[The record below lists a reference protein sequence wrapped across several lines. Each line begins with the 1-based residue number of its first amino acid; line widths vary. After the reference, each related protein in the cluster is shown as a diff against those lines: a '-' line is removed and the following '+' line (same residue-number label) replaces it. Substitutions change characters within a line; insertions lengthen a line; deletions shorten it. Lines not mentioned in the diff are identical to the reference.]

1 MAGGLADFFA
11 HPLNIALI
19 VIIVV
24 AYFLIASKRKR

>member
-19 VIIVV
+19 VAIVIG
-24 AYFLIASKRKR
+24 YFLIASKRKR